1 MTFNRNNTRTNIFTW
16 LWPASLVNATI
27 TPRGRD
33 EGQRQGQGQGEKTI
47 FLHGMIRFYGLYRD
61 AVWGLKI
68 GFRGVIFPGSGCIY
82 LETVQYGCFCLKI
95 LEIVA
100 DIYIGT
106 VQTSAR
112 ENIS

>member
-1 MTFNRNNTRTNIFTW
+1 MRATRRLFAVQVVFMDSIETF
-16 LWPASLVNATI
+16 
-27 TPRGRD
+27 
-33 EGQRQGQGQGEKTI
+33 
-47 FLHGMIRFYGLYRD
+47 
-61 AVWGLKI
+61 VWGLKI

-95 LEIVA
+95 PEIVA

>member
-1 MTFNRNNTRTNIFTW
+1 MRATRRLF
-16 LWPASLVNATI
+16 
-27 TPRGRD
+27 
-33 EGQRQGQGQGEKTI
+33 
-47 FLHGMIRFYGLYRD
+47 FLRGMIRFYGLYRD

-95 LEIVA
+95 PEIVTE
-100 DIYIGT
+100 IYIGT

-112 ENIS
+112 ENI

>member
-1 MTFNRNNTRTNIFTW
+1 MPRTLNRPSGSIYLRDRVSTTSI
-16 LWPASLVNATI
+16 L
-27 TPRGRD
+27 RGF
-33 EGQRQGQGQGEKTI
+33 GSS
-47 FLHGMIRFYGLYRD
+47 RFYGLYRD

-95 LEIVA
+95 PEIVA

>member
-1 MTFNRNNTRTNIFTW
+1 MQARIYLALAGRLVTLLTPHGRT
-16 LWPASLVNATI
+16 
-27 TPRGRD
+27 
-33 EGQRQGQGQGEKTI
+33 EGQRQGQGQRQGEKTFSFSFI
-47 FLHGMIRFYGLYRD
+47 VYRETF
-61 AVWGLKI
+61 VWGLKI

-95 LEIVA
+95 PEIVA

-112 ENIS
+112 ENI

>member
-1 MTFNRNNTRTNIFTW
+1 MQAKIYLALAGR
-16 LWPASLVNATI
+16 LVTLLYLRER
-27 TPRGRD
+27 RG
-33 EGQRQGQGQGEKTI
+33 TTS
-47 FLHGMIRFYGLYRD
+47 FLFGSSRFYGLYRD

-68 GFRGVIFPGSGCIY
+68 GFRGVIFPGSGSFY
-82 LETVQYGCFCLKI
+82 LETVQYSCFCLKTP
-95 LEIVA
+95 EIVA